1 MLLLNSIVVET
12 GIFHD
17 TKIVVIVAGFAH
29 STEPCSIDKE
39 LTVSIPGDELR
50 LRKKVFFLT

>member
-1 MLLLNSIVVET
+1 MLLLNSISVET

-50 LRKKVFFLT
+50 LRKKAFF